1 MDGRFDIIDAFV
13 DGEPVDPA
21 ALKSALADA
30 EGRDYLVDAWL
41 LRNVVQDEMA
51 QESVVSRPARTTAR
65 RSWLIAAAVAGIC
78 LVGGYVAGTRFPG
91 PAGSPA
97 PGQSSQVETAAP
109 PVSSFPVP
117 PATRVIR
124 LELEPTAALPGAGR

>member
-21 ALKSALADA
+21 ALKGALADA

-51 QESVVSRPARTTAR
+51 QESGVPRPAGGAAR

-91 PAGSPA
+91 SAGSPP
-97 PGQSSQVETAAP
+97 PGPSSQVETAAP
-109 PVSSFPVP
+109 PASSFPVP
-117 PATRVIR
+117 PATRHPAPSSGPHR
-124 LELEPTAALPGAGR
+124 RRPRTGR

>member
-21 ALKSALADA
+21 ALKHALAEAD
-30 EGRDYLVDAWL
+30 GRDYLVDAWL

-51 QESVVSRPARTTAR
+51 QETSAPRAVRPAAR
-65 RSWLIAAAVAGIC
+65 RPWLIAAAVAGVC

-91 PAGSPA
+91 PAGSPPPAAVA
-97 PGQSSQVETAAP
+97 PQNEVAAP
-109 PVSSFPVP
+109 PAASFPVP
-117 PATRVIR
+117 TPTRVIR
-124 LELEPTAALPGAGR
+124 LELEPASDSGAGR

>member
-21 ALKSALADA
+21 GLKRALADA
-30 EGRDYLVDAWL
+30 DGRDYLVDAWL

-51 QESVVSRPARTTAR
+51 QEASAPRAARPAAR
-65 RSWLIAAAVAGIC
+65 RPWLIAAALAAVC

-91 PAGSPA
+91 RPGSPPPTAAA
-97 PGQSSQVETAAP
+97 PQIEAAAP
-109 PVSSFPVP
+109 PAPSFPAP
-117 PATRVIR
+117 LPTRVIR
-124 LELEPTAALPGAGR
+124 LELEPASDPGAGR